1 MKLQRFSI
9 TNRLLLTTA
18 ATAILSA
25 PAPTS
30 AQDQDAE
37 TGDDLLLEQIVVTGR
52 AGAGIRKLDASYSIS
67 SLNSEQIDRF
77 SPKSTADLFKSVP
90 GVWAES
96 SGGESGANIFF
107 RGFPTGGDADFV
119 TVQLNSSPIFPP
131 STLSFLE
138 NSTLFRIDQTV
149 SRVEAV
155 RGGPNPVVSNGQ
167 PGLTVNFIEKTG
179 GPEFEGLVKIT
190 GSDFG
195 ERRADV
201 QVSGPL
207 DDDLFFSI
215 GGFYRASDGIRDAEY
230 TSERGGQIS
239 ANLVKEF
246 DRGRV
251 MVYGRYLDDNNAW
264 LLPIPVI
271 QNQDGSLDD
280 FPGFDAGTGTYHSDD
295 IRLAVLQIAPGD
307 GLGGPVEL
315 SRSADEGR
323 GPKLFMIG
331 ATIDFD
337 IGGGWEI
344 RNRFNYL
351 NGDANTIGGFVPNGI
366 PLTAADFLAGQ
377 IATANDGGPIE
388 AAAGAPA
395 TTGAFTFTS
404 TGEALTDLST
414 QVMSVGWWSVEKE
427 LQSFTND
434 FSVSKEIA
442 ENNTVTVGFYYADYS
457 SMDLWYLGNAQ
468 LLTAEANGRRV
479 DLMLDNGVAVSRDG
493 FIGAPFFDVNA
504 SYNGQN
510 FAAYLTDEWQV
521 TDRIRIDGG
530 IRVEN
535 YVVDATLENVTFG
548 VDLDGD
554 PTTLHNNSAAILNG
568 TFRDIDFD
576 ETEIAWTIGINFD
589 IGDNAGVFARINDG
603 SRFPFFDNLRD
614 GVTNIQDILQIEAGV
629 KANTDIV
636 DVFATFYYNDFTGLP
651 FQAFIDGMEVTDIGD
666 SRTYGVE
673 IEAVTERF
681 NGFQLAA
688 TLTWQDAQFTQL
700 FDSQGTDLTGND
712 IQRQPALQFRLTP
725 SFETDTSFGNF
736 DGTFIVYGTISYVG
750 DRFSD
755 IQNLQSLPSYTKFD
769 AGIVLTLNERMTF
782 QIVGDNLTD
791 KIGLTEGNPRAIG
804 STAPSGVILARPIL
818 GRTFKFSFQYN
829 FFT

>member
-1 MKLQRFSI
+1 MTTQRSGI
-9 TNRLLLTTA
+9 VTRLLLTTA
-18 ATAILSA
+18 ATALLCA
-25 PAPTS
+25 PMAAD
-30 AQDQDAE
+30 AQDQDAD

-67 SLNSEQIDRF
+67 SLNEGQINKF
-77 SPKSTADLFKSVP
+77 SPKSTADLFKAVP

-107 RGFPTGGDADFV
+107 RGFPTAGDADFV

-149 SRVEAV
+149 QRVEAL

-201 QVSGPL
+201 HVSGPL
-207 DDDLFFSI
+207 DDDLFFSV

-239 ANLVKEF
+239 ANIVKEF

-251 MVYGRYLDDNNAW
+251 QVYGRWLNDNNAW
-264 LLPIPVI
+264 LLPIPVL
-271 QNQDGSLDD
+271 QDADGNLSD

-295 IRLAVLQIAPGD
+295 IRLAVLEIAPGD
-307 GLGGPVEL
+307 GLGGPVTL
-315 SRSADEGR
+315 SRNADSGR
-323 GPKLFMIG
+323 GPNIFVVG
-331 ATIDFD
+331 ATVDFE

-351 NGDANTIGGFVPNGI
+351 NGDANTIGGFVPSST
-366 PLTAADFLAGQ
+366 PFTASSFLSDQ
-377 IATANDGGPIE
+377 IAAANDGGPIE
-388 AAAGAPA
+388 MAAGGPS
-395 TTGAFTFTS
+395 TTGTFTFTS
-404 TGEALTDLST
+404 SGDPLTDLST
-414 QVMSVGWWSVEKE
+414 QLMRVDWWSVEKD

-434 FSVSKEIA
+434 FSVAKEIF
-442 ENNTVTVGFYYADYS
+442 ENNTATIGFYYADYS
-457 SMDLWYLGNAQ
+457 SKDLWYLGNAQ
-468 LLTAEANGRRV
+468 LLTAESNGRRV
-479 DLMLDNGVAVSRDG
+479 DLALDNGVRVTRDG
-493 FIGAPFFDVNA
+493 FVGAPTFDVNA

-510 FAAYLTDEWQV
+510 FAFFLVDEWQV
-521 TDRIRIDGG
+521 TDRIRVDGG

-554 PTTLHNNSAAILNG
+554 PTTLQNNSAAILNG
-568 TFRDIDFD
+568 TFRDLDFD
-576 ETEIAWTIGINFD
+576 ETEIAWTIGINVD

-629 KANTDIV
+629 KANTDLV
-636 DVFATFYYNDFTGLP
+636 DVFATFYYNDFSGLP
-651 FQAFIDGMEVTDIGD
+651 FQRFLNGMSVTDIGD
-666 SRTYGVE
+666 SRTYGIE

-681 NGFQLAA
+681 HGFQLAG
-688 TLTWQDAQFTQL
+688 TLTWQDAQFTEL
-700 FDSQGTDLTGND
+700 LNSVGDDLSGNKAL
-712 IQRQPALQFRLTP
+712 RQPDLQFRLTP
-725 SFETDTSFGNF
+725 SFEAETDVGILT
-736 DGTFIVYGTISYVG
+736 VYGTVSYIG

-755 IQNLQSLPSYTKFD
+755 IENLQPLPSFTKLD
-769 AGIVLTLNERMTF
+769 AGIVFVINDRFTF
-782 QIVGDNLTD
+782 QVTGDNLTD
-791 KIGLTEGNPRAIG
+791 TIGLTEGNPRAIG
-804 STAPSGVILARPIL
+804 STAPTGVVLTRPIL
-818 GRTFKFSFQYN
+818 GRSFKFSFTYN